1 MKLTRRLD
9 LKRRSRILV
18 VLFAGVLFAAAF
30 MGMPHLLPQVAGVAL
45 AAGLDNTPAPDFEL
59 KDLRGNTVRM
69 SAFKG
74 QKAVLVYFWATWCPY
89 CLKAKPE
96 VAELRKENS
105 ESDLAI
111 LAINVGGSDSL
122 ERIKRFNEVNPA
134 PWPVLYDKDG
144 DISRSYHV
152 QGIPLF
158 VLVNKGGNIVYIGNT
173 LPKPKEYLKK

>member
-9 LKRRSRILV
+9 LKRWSRNLV
-18 VLFAGVLFAAAF
+18 VLFTGVLFAGAF
-30 MGMPHLLPQVAGVAL
+30 MGMPGPLPRATGVAL

-59 KDLRGNTVRM
+59 KDLGGNTVRM

-89 CLKAKPE
+89 CLKAKPK

-111 LAINVGGSDSL
+111 LAVNVGGSDSL
-122 ERIKRFNEVNPA
+122 ERVKRFSEVNPA
-134 PWPVLYDKDG
+134 AWPIIYDKDG
-144 DISRSYHV
+144 SVSRSYHV

-173 LPKPKEYLKK
+173 LPEPKEYLKK